1 MKLKT
6 LFRWLCFAAE
16 PFYVVKNKAPDTSGV
31 NDAAVESA
39 KLGRDAF
46 NWFSQEYANTADERA
61 AAETRANAISDS
73 QLASMNYALEQAK
86 DAETYNKGTFRPLEQ
101 RLVSE
106 AQTYDTQARRDQEAA
121 GAVADVNREVAAQRL
136 AAQQDLARAGVSPE
150 SGKSQALAEVG
161 NIGAAKAAAGASYTA
176 RKNVEQQGY
185 ARMADAAALG
195 RNLPSQQAT
204 QQALAGTAGAGS
216 LNASGQSL
224 AVTTSGADLMK
235 TGFNTGLAG
244 AKASGDLFGTQAGL
258 QNQARGQDLNFVSS
272 IFGSAMMKPS
282 DKNIKSDTGKAID
295 GDEALAELNSIK
307 VHKDWRYD
315 PSKGGPNDGGQLH
328 TGPMAQ
334 DVQAKMGDAVAPD
347 GKSIDL
353 ISMNGKLMASMQA
366 VTKRLERIEKK
377 VN

>member
-16 PFYVVKNKAPDTSGV
+16 PFYVVKNKAPNTDGV
-31 NDAAVESA
+31 NDAAVETA

-204 QQALAGTAGAGS
+204 QQALAGTAGSGS
-216 LNASGQSL
+216 LAASGQSL
-224 AVTTSGADLMK
+224 AVTNSGSDLMK

-244 AKASGDLFGTQAGL
+244 AKASGDLFGTAGGL
-258 QNQARGQDLNFVSS
+258 KNQARGQDLSFMSS
-272 IFGSAMMKPS
+272 IFGSVMS
-282 DKNIKSDTGKAID
+282 DEDKKKGTGTPVD
-295 GDEALAELNSIK
+295 QEEALADVNA
-307 VHKDWRYD
+307 VPVDDGWQYD
-315 PSKGGPNDGGQLH
+315 ESKGGVADGGKKH

-334 DVQAKMGDAVAPD
+334 EVHARMGEAVAPG

-353 ISMNGKLMASMQA
+353 VSMNGKLMASIQA
-366 VTKRLERIEKK
+366 LTKRVKRIEKE
-377 VN
+377 VA